1 MLAPPLQDPEAL
13 MRTPRSNR
21 KSKLKTAKP
30 SQQPSTPNKSPSKR
44 SAAAAVE
51 DTIHDG
57 QVSPSK
63 QARTPLK

>member
-21 KSKLKTAKP
+21 KSKLKTTANP
-30 SQQPSTPNKSPSKR
+30 SQQPFTPNKSPSKR

-51 DTIHDG
+51 ENIHDQG
-57 QVSPSK
+57 QVSPFK
-63 QARTPLK
+63 TGK